1 MRVGYN
7 TPMTR
12 RLPTGEFDLDT
23 TITETYFG
31 LRWLMV
37 AMAAAFPL
45 LLWWGGELA
54 HGIPLQASMS
64 AYYYSAMRDWF
75 VGVLVAVGACLFLYK
90 GLSDKESYLLKAA
103 AVFAVGVAV
112 NPMDWTPSWWF
123 LPEDVLTPH
132 GICAVLFFAMIALAC
147 WLCQD
152 DSLNLGLV
160 PPQDQAAYRAKYAAI
175 GVALLVLPLLGVAFE
190 VGVIGKPLQQS
201 VFWAEAFA
209 IWVFAFYWYT
219 KSGELKKAIEG
230 QVRKRRRARV
240 PATNGS

>member
-1 MRVGYN
+1 
-7 TPMTR
+7 MTR

-37 AMAAAFPL
+37 AMATALPL
-45 LLWWGGELA
+45 LLWWGGELV
-54 HGIPLQASMS
+54 HQIPLQASMS
-64 AYYYSAMRDWF
+64 AYYYTDMRDWF
-75 VGVLVAVGACLFLYK
+75 VGILVAVGACLFLYK
-90 GLSDKESYLLKAA
+90 GLSDKESYLLNAA

-123 LPEDVLTPH
+123 LPAGFFTPH
-132 GICAVLFFAMIALAC
+132 GICAVLFFLMIALAC

-160 PPQDQAAYRAKYAAI
+160 PPQDQAAYRAKYSAI
-175 GVALLVLPLLGVAFE
+175 GVALLVLPLLAVAF
-190 VGVIGKPLQQS
+190 GVIGQPFKQS
-201 VFWAEAFA
+201 LFCAEALA

-219 KSGELKKAIEG
+219 KSGELKKAMEA
-230 QVRKRRRARV
+230 QVGKRGPTRRSA
-240 PATNGS
+240 